1 MCLEMYITCLKN
13 LKYYIFSE
21 IFILRFFFQSHKDL
35 YSMCSKIG
43 KTIDKNF
50 NSSCSSVYLP
60 EILRNEDCHKLFNIA
75 ICEHLYKMVR
85 KDSMTFTIFEEIAA
99 LILNSIIRKL
109 KLTLL
114 LNLV

>member
-60 EILRNEDCHKLFNIA
+60 EILRNEECHKLFNTA
-75 ICEHLYKMVR
+75 ICEHLYR
-85 KDSMTFTIFEEIAA
+85 
-99 LILNSIIRKL
+99 NG
-109 KLTLL
+109 
-114 LNLV
+114 